1 VAARSWGPAVSGE
14 LATTSLLEHVA
25 EAGFRASIITTYSC
39 YFPFYED
46 VVLRRLMA
54 AGCTHN
60 VLMVDATRCAE
71 AFAVEELRPRR
82 AGRDYTLIPVK
93 VGGAFHPKLFLRF
106 GKSKGSLLVGSH
118 NMTLS
123 GFGLNDEVTNVFRL
137 DGVALRAGGATFRQA
152 LDYLARFVPAN
163 LPDVVEAFEGVKL
176 GVPWLDGPLGT
187 GLQDRLLLTGASAGP
202 DLWSQVAPLIPKG
215 VATAFIGGPFF
226 DPALALVRRFQ
237 REVSPKRLVIGIDP
251 ESVELDPGEAAK
263 LDGVEWVNI
272 AGVPA
277 IPQRR
282 EGASRYPHAK
292 LLWFAGEQ
300 EELLVTGSANP
311 SVAAFFA
318 ASVARNA
325 EAVVA
330 DRRKGAAD
338 LLGIEA
344 LVGAPAVTAT
354 EWNGVAARRE
364 AAAAATTQE
373 SRRIYVAT
381 PTLTGFL
388 VQEPLRVGLVFH
400 GAGDMD
406 APLGDAIVREAG
418 VVEAPDAVRDGA
430 RYLEARSHDEHTLI
444 IVHRTE
450 DIASNL
456 GGDTR
461 KALRQALGA
470 LEEDP
475 TQLEA
480 LLRLTEKVIFDSD
493 DVVRTTPLHPTAGP
507 SSEQGA
513 AQAPASLALDAAG
526 RKSPSRRTRSLAS
539 GDIVVL
545 LDALMRRLGEG
556 LTTTSSPRPRSEEEE
571 IGADEEE
578 GGELAQKVP
587 DFDVLARACRG
598 KVRRLIKR
606 MEGQFELAAA
616 PDRARRGV
624 VQLAAVLGIIRTLR
638 FVEQR
643 PEWKRTRN
651 ALVDREDEWNILQ
664 MAVIAVAWGAGALAA
679 RSIDEAGGGDGFA
692 ELSMVVGL
700 LAWLAWDVET
710 DISVAAQRGG
720 LEGLDDEQWYAV
732 QLLAALGPWLVD
744 DATASSILEESV
756 ARTPRF
762 RVDGERWIALHRA
775 ALETFALVAMT
786 PDEHSQTSRGVKPG
800 DLVVLHAREVPR
812 VRVVLDVQPGGDG
825 GKVVILAPDAPD
837 GERSFLASRVVTLPW
852 DLGTAEVEVAS

>member
-1 VAARSWGPAVSGE
+1 MSAE
-14 LATTSLLEHVA
+14 LASTSLLDHVA
-25 EAGFRASIITTYSC
+25 ETGFRASVITTYSC
-39 YFPFYED
+39 YFPFYEE

-71 AFAVEELRPRR
+71 AFAIEELRPRR

-137 DGVALRAGGATFRQA
+137 EGAALRAGGAPFRQA
-152 LDYLARFVPAN
+152 LDYLAGFVPAN

-187 GLQDRLLLTGASAGP
+187 GPQDRQLLTEASAGP
-202 DLWSQVAPLIPKG
+202 DLWSQVAPLIPKDDT
-215 VATAFIGGPFF
+215 TAFIGGPFF
-226 DPALALVRRFQ
+226 DPALALVRRLQ
-237 REVSPKRLVIGIDP
+237 REVRPKRLVIGIDP
-251 ESVELDPGEAAK
+251 ESVEIDPAEAAK
-263 LDGVEWVNI
+263 LEGVEWVNI
-272 AGVPA
+272 ASVPA

-282 EGASRYPHAK
+282 EGTSRYLHAK
-292 LLWFAGEQ
+292 LFWFAGKQ

-318 ASVARNA
+318 APGARNA

-330 DRRKGAAD
+330 DRRKGAAE
-338 LLGIEA
+338 LLGMEA
-344 LVGAPAVTAT
+344 LLGAPAVTAT
-354 EWNGVAARRE
+354 DWNAVTARRK
-364 AAAAATTQE
+364 AAPSAIAEE
-373 SRRIYVAT
+373 SRHICIAT
-381 PTLTGFL
+381 PTPTGFL
-388 VQEPLRVGLVFH
+388 AQEPLRVGLVLR

-406 APLGDAIVREAG
+406 APLGDAVVREAG
-418 VVEAPDAVRDGA
+418 VVDAPDAVRDGA
-430 RYLEARSHDEHTLI
+430 RYLEERSADGHTLVV
-444 IVHRTE
+444 VHRTE
-450 DIASNL
+450 DIAKNL

-480 LLRLTEKVIFDSD
+480 LLKLTEKVIFDSD
-493 DVVRTTPLHPTAGP
+493 DVVRTTPLRPATGAGADQ
-507 SSEQGA
+507 EAG
-513 AQAPASLALDAAG
+513 QAPASLALSAAG
-526 RKSPSRRTRSLAS
+526 RKSSARRTRSLAS

-578 GGELAQKVP
+578 GGELARQAP
-587 DFDVLARACRG
+587 DFEVLAKACRG

-606 MEGQFELAAA
+606 MDGQFDLAAA

-624 VQLAAVLGIIRTLR
+624 VQLAAVLGVIRTLR

-643 PEWKRTRN
+643 PEWKRMHYE
-651 ALVDREDEWNILQ
+651 LVDREDEWNLLQ
-664 MAVIAVAWGAGALAA
+664 SAALAVAWGPDALAPRA
-679 RSIDEAGGGDGFA
+679 ITEAGGDGFA

-710 DISVAAQRGG
+710 DITVASQRGG
-720 LEGLDDEQWYAV
+720 LEGLEDQQWYAV
-732 QLLAALGPWLVD
+732 QLLATLSPWLAD
-744 DATASSILEESV
+744 DTEAWTILEESV

-762 RVDGERWIALHRA
+762 RVDGERWLAVHREA
-775 ALETFALVAMT
+775 METFALVALT
-786 PDEHSQTSRGVKPG
+786 PDEHRLTARRVKPG

-812 VRVVLDVQPGGDG
+812 VRVVLDVRPGSDG
-825 GKVVILAPDAPD
+825 GKVVMLAPDAAD

-852 DLGTAEVEVAS
+852 DMGTTVAAVAS

>member
-1 VAARSWGPAVSGE
+1 VSAE
-14 LATTSLLEHVA
+14 LASTSLLDHVA
-25 EAGFRASIITTYSC
+25 ETGFRASVTTTYSC
-39 YFPFYED
+39 YFPFYEE

-60 VLMVDATRCAE
+60 VLIVDTTRCAE
-71 AFAVEELRPRR
+71 AFAIEELRPRR

-137 DGVALRAGGATFRQA
+137 EGAALRAGGAPFRQA
-152 LDYLARFVPAN
+152 LDYLAGFVPAN

-187 GLQDRLLLTGASAGP
+187 GSQDRQLLTEASAGP
-202 DLWSQVAPLIPKG
+202 DLWSKVAPLIPKD
-215 VATAFIGGPFF
+215 VTTAFIGGPFF
-226 DPALALVRRFQ
+226 DPALALVRRLQ
-237 REVSPKRLVIGIDP
+237 REVRPKRLVIGIDP
-251 ESVELDPGEAAK
+251 ESVEIDPSEAAK

-282 EGASRYPHAK
+282 EGAPRYLHAK
-292 LLWFAGEQ
+292 VLWFAGKQ

-318 ASVARNA
+318 APGARNA

-330 DRRKGAAD
+330 DRRKGAAE
-338 LLGIEA
+338 LLGMEA
-344 LVGAPAVTAT
+344 LLGAPAVTAT
-354 EWNGVAARRE
+354 DWNAVTARRKDAPSAIVE
-364 AAAAATTQE
+364 E
-373 SRRIYVAT
+373 SRHICIAT
-381 PTLTGFL
+381 PTSTGFL
-388 VQEPLRVGLVFH
+388 AQEPLRVGLVLR

-406 APLGDAIVREAG
+406 ALLGDAVVREAG
-418 VVEAPDAVRDGA
+418 VVDAPDVVRDGA
-430 RYLEARSHDEHTLI
+430 RYLEERSADCHTLVV
-444 IVHRTE
+444 VHRTE
-450 DIASNL
+450 DIAKNL

-480 LLRLTEKVIFDSD
+480 LLKLTEKVIFDSD
-493 DVVRTTPLHPTAGP
+493 DVVRTTPLRPTTGPGGEQEAG
-507 SSEQGA
+507 
-513 AQAPASLALDAAG
+513 QAPASLALSAAG
-526 RKSPSRRTRSLAS
+526 RKSSARRTRSLAS

-556 LTTTSSPRPRSEEEE
+556 LTTMSSPRPRSEEEE

-578 GGELAQKVP
+578 GGELARQAP
-587 DFDVLARACRG
+587 DFEVLAKACRG

-606 MEGQFELAAA
+606 MDGQFELAAA

-624 VQLAAVLGIIRTLR
+624 VQLAAVLGVIRTLR

-643 PEWKRTRN
+643 PEWKRMHHE
-651 ALVDREDEWNILQ
+651 LVDHEDEWNLFQ
-664 MAVIAVAWGAGALAA
+664 SAALAVGWGASALAPRA
-679 RSIDEAGGGDGFA
+679 ISEAGGEGFA

-700 LAWLAWDVET
+700 LTWLAWDVGI
-710 DISVAAQRGG
+710 DISVELQRRTLAG
-720 LEGLDDEQWYAV
+720 LEDPRWYGV
-732 QLLAALGPWLVD
+732 QLLASLGLWLVD
-744 DATASSILEESV
+744 DSIAQDVLEESV
-756 ARTPRF
+756 ALTPRF
-762 RVDGERWIALHRA
+762 RIDGERWFGIHHE
-775 ALETFALVAMT
+775 ALETFVFASSS
-786 PDEHSQTSRGVKPG
+786 PDELGKLGRSVRPG
-800 DLVVLHAREVPR
+800 DLAILNAREAPR
-812 VRVVLDVQPGGDG
+812 VRVVLEVGAGSGGETLVMFDPGAKDC
-825 GKVVILAPDAPD
+825 V
-837 GERSFLASRVVTLPW
+837 RTFLASRIPTLAW
-852 DLGTAEVEVAS
+852 VGSVGVRARTD

>member
-1 VAARSWGPAVSGE
+1 MPGE
-14 LATTSLLEHVA
+14 LATVSLLDHVA
-25 EAGFRASIITTYSC
+25 ETGFRASVITTYSC
-39 YFPFYED
+39 YFPFYEE

-71 AFAVEELRPRR
+71 AFAIEELRPRR

-93 VGGAFHPKLFLRF
+93 VGGAFHPKLFIRF

-137 DGVALRAGGATFRQA
+137 EGAALRAGGAPLRQA
-152 LDYLARFVPAN
+152 LDYLAGFVPVN

-187 GLQDRLLLTGASAGP
+187 GPQERQLLTESSAGP
-202 DLWSQVAPLIPKG
+202 HLWSKVAPLMPKD
-215 VATAFIGGPFF
+215 VTTAFIGGPFF
-226 DPALALVRRFQ
+226 DPALALVRRIQ
-237 REVSPKRLVIGIDP
+237 REARPMRLVIGIDP
-251 ESVELDPGEAAK
+251 ESVEIDPIEAAK

-282 EGASRYPHAK
+282 EGASRYLHAK
-292 LLWFAGEQ
+292 LFWFAGKQ

-318 ASVARNA
+318 APDARNA

-330 DRRKGAAD
+330 DRSKGAAEK
-338 LLGIEA
+338 LGMDA
-344 LVGAPAVTAT
+344 MLGAPAVTGT
-354 EWNGVAARRE
+354 EWNAVTERRKT
-364 AAAAATTQE
+364 APSATTEE
-373 SRRIYVAT
+373 SRCIYIAT
-381 PTLTGFL
+381 PTPTGFL
-388 VQEPLRVGLVFH
+388 AQEPLPVGLVLH

-406 APLGDAIVREAG
+406 APLGDAVVREASAIDAPG
-418 VVEAPDAVRDGA
+418 VVRDGA
-430 RYLEARSHDEHTLI
+430 RYLDARESEGRTLVV
-444 IVHRTE
+444 VHRTE
-450 DIASNL
+450 DIAKNL

-480 LLRLTEKVIFDSD
+480 LLKLTEKVIFDSD
-493 DVVRTTPLHPTAGP
+493 DVVRTPPLRPTTEPGADHEAPPAP
-507 SSEQGA
+507 S
-513 AQAPASLALDAAG
+513 SLALSAVG
-526 RKSPSRRTRSLAS
+526 RKASARRARSLAS

-545 LDALMRRLGEG
+545 LDALIRRLGEG
-556 LTTTSSPRPRSEEEE
+556 ITTNASPRPRSEEEQ

-578 GGELAQKVP
+578 GGELAREVR
-587 DFDVLARACRG
+587 DFEVLARACRG
-598 KVRRLIKR
+598 KVRRLVKR
-606 MEGQFELAAA
+606 MGQQFELAEA
-616 PDRARRGV
+616 PAPARRGM
-624 VQLAAVLGIIRTLR
+624 VQLAAVLGVIRALR

-643 PEWKRTRN
+643 PEWKRMHHE
-651 ALVDREDEWNILQ
+651 LVDREDEWNLLQ
-664 MAVIAVAWGAGALAA
+664 SAALAVGWGPDA
-679 RSIDEAGGGDGFA
+679 LAPRAISEAGGESFA

-710 DISVAAQRGG
+710 DITVASRQGG
-720 LEGLDDEQWYAV
+720 LEGLEDEQWYAL
-732 QLLAALGPWLVD
+732 QLLATLSPFLVD
-744 DATASSILEESV
+744 DTEAWTIVEESV
-756 ARTPRF
+756 ARTPRL
-762 RVDGERWIALHRA
+762 RVDGERWIAVHRA
-775 ALETFALVAMT
+775 ALETFAVVALA
-786 PDEHSQTSRGVKPG
+786 PDEHPVTARNVKPG
-800 DLVVLHAREVPR
+800 DLVVLHAREAPR
-812 VRVVLDVQPGGDG
+812 VRVVLDVRPGGEG
-825 GKVVILAPDAPD
+825 TKVVMLAPEGAD

-852 DLGTAEVEVAS
+852 SIGTGVSAVAS